1 LRDDLNDLKRDIED
15 TLDMIECAM
24 DQVKAEADKMGIGV
38 HLLRTSDGRWA
49 MHELIMAKAQAYNA
63 YATVTSLLNRKDD

>member
-1 LRDDLNDLKRDIED
+1 LKDDLNDLKRDIED

-38 HLLRTSDGRWA
+38 HLLRLSDGRWV

-63 YATVTSLLNRKDD
+63 YATVTSLLKRKDD

>member
-1 LRDDLNDLKRDIED
+1 MRDDLNDLKRDIED

-38 HLLRTSDGRWA
+38 HLLRGSDGRWI
-49 MHELIMAKAQAYNA
+49 MHELIMAKAQAYNGLA
-63 YATVTSLLNRKDD
+63 IVTSLLNRKDD